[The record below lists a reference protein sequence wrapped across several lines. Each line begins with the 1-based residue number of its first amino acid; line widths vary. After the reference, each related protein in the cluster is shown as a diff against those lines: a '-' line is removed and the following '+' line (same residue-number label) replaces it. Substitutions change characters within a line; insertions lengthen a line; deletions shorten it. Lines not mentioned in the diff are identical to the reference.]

1 VKRYALAL
9 AALLV
14 AAVPAGITTSGA
26 TFVASTANPAAS
38 FTTAADFNTVA
49 VAISDPGTPL
59 RGTVSLSAAATSD
72 RGMTS
77 VRFQTSPAG
86 AGTWTDVCT
95 DTVAPYTC
103 SFDTTAVADGLRD
116 IRALAL
122 DSAGY
127 SRSASVT
134 SRRIDNTAPT
144 TALTDP
150 GTPLTGTKTLN
161 GTASDAGSGLATLT
175 FQYRLSSGGSWT
187 DACPTRTSS
196 PATCSLNTATLAD
209 GLYDLRTLAADAAG
223 NSASTVV
230 SNRRV
235 DNTAPSVAVVAPPP
249 AVRGTVT
256 LQSTSSDGA
265 GSGIT
270 QIKYQ
275 FRPASTGTWVDACTT
290 TGSPFTCSGDT
301 ATMPD
306 GLYDV
311 RAIATDG
318 AGLTTTSATAS
329 GRIDNTAPTSATLT
343 NPGSPLTGTVALSGT
358 AADAGSGVASVRVDY
373 APAGTTTWQTACTD
387 ATAPYSCSW
396 ATAGVVADGLYD
408 LRAVAIDLAGNT
420 LASATVTSRRV
431 DNTAPT
437 VSLTNPA
444 SPLRGTVSLGATAS
458 DGGSGMASVRWERS
472 PAGAG
477 TWTTICTDTTS
488 SYTCSFNTTA
498 LAEGSYDVR
507 AVATDNV
514 GLTTATASVTRV
526 IDNDTTPTGANVQVA
541 NGSGTSHKMD
551 AGDTLTFSWSEP
563 IAPGSILSGWN
574 GSSTTVT
581 VRVTDSGSNDTL
593 SIYDAANSTRLR
605 ITGASELTLRADR
618 TDSAGARFTA
628 TAVQSGS
635 SVTITLGALQSGTS
649 KTNTKSQAMAW
660 TPSISATDLAGNA
673 VSSSV
678 VNESPYTG
686 KDF

>member
-1 VKRYALAL
+1 VRRVALAL

-38 FTTAADFNTVA
+38 FSTAADFNTVA
-49 VAISDPGTPL
+49 VSLSDPGTPL
-59 RGTVSLSAAATSD
+59 RGTVSLSATATSD
-72 RGMTS
+72 RGLSS

-103 SFDTTAVADGLRD
+103 SFDTTTVADGVRD
-116 IRALAL
+116 IRAVAL

-127 SRSASVT
+127 SRTASVS

-150 GTPLTGTKTLN
+150 GTPLTGTESLT
-161 GTASDAGSGLATLT
+161 GTASDAGSGLASLNI
-175 FQYRLSSGGSWT
+175 QYRLSSGGSWT
-187 DACPTRTSS
+187 DVCQRTTS
-196 PATCSLNTATLAD
+196 PATCSLNTATLGD
-209 GLYDLRTLAADAAG
+209 ELYDLRTLATDAAG
-223 NSASTVV
+223 NTSTSVV

-235 DNTAPSVAVVAPPP
+235 DNTAPTVAVVAPPS

-256 LQSTSSDGA
+256 LQSTSSDGT
-265 GSGIT
+265 GTGIT

-275 FRPASTGTWVDACTT
+275 FRPASTATWIDACTT
-290 TGSPFTCSGDT
+290 TSSPFTCSGDT
-301 ATMPD
+301 TTIPD
-306 GLYDV
+306 GVYDV

-318 AGLTTTSATAS
+318 AGFTTTSASIS
-329 GRIDNTAPTSATLT
+329 GRVDNTAPTSATLT
-343 NPGSPLTGTVALSGT
+343 NPGSPLSGSVTLSGT
-358 AADAGSGVASVRVDY
+358 ASDAGSGIASVRVEY

-387 ATAPYSCSW
+387 STAPYSCSW
-396 ATAGVVADGLYD
+396 ATTGAADGLYD
-408 LRAVAIDLAGNT
+408 LRSVATDLAGNT
-420 LASATVTSRRV
+420 LASAVVTSRRV
-431 DNTAPT
+431 DNTSPT

-458 DGGSGMASVRWERS
+458 DGGSGVASVRFQSS
-472 PAGAG
+472 PAGAD
-477 TWTTICTDTTS
+477 TWTTLCTDTSS
-488 SYTCSFNTTA
+488 SYACSWNTTTT
-498 LAEGSYDVR
+498 AEGSYDLR
-507 AVATDNV
+507 AIATDNA
-514 GLTTATASVTRV
+514 GLTTTTATVTRV
-526 IDNDTTPTGANVQVA
+526 VDNDTTPTGANVQVA

-551 AGDTLTFSWSEP
+551 AGDTLTFTWSEP
-563 IAPGSILSGWN
+563 ISPSSILSGWN
-574 GSSTTVT
+574 GASTTVT
-581 VRVTDSGSNDTL
+581 VRVTDNGAADTL
-593 SIYDAANSTRLR
+593 SIWNAANTTRLW
-605 ITGASELTLRADR
+605 ITHGLQDLLLRADR
-618 TDSAGARFTA
+618 TDAAGARFTA

-649 KTNTKSQAMAW
+649 KTYTKTTAMAW
-660 TPSISATDLAGNA
+660 TPSAFATDLAGNA
-673 VSSSV
+673 VSSSA